1 MATIPINSIDL
12 VCEMTHPVEVQYIN
26 GNLFSFDHGGNAV
39 HVYVKYAGEPVEIAG
54 SVSANV
60 IRADGTTVAVPGA
73 VSGSMAYVI
82 LPQSC
87 YAVPG
92 VVSVVVKVTE
102 DTTVT
107 TIAAFVANVYRSS
120 TDTIVDPGTIIPS
133 VQNLISAIETAVA
146 SIPADYSSLWESLA
160 PDYTDITFPVTAGK
174 YCTYNGTLY
183 IAKVDIATTESF
195 TAAHW
200 QSTNIGDNLSALKS
214 AFEALEDLTTVT
226 DETTTTTNIYSGLTW
241 TDGYMGT
248 AGTTGTASN
257 LHYSNKI
264 AVTEGDIIAVAQGSQ
279 GAIRFVT
286 AFSGDTPVSAS
297 GAENAVTY
305 TVPEGIDGVILT
317 TYIPTS
323 QYAPTGIN
331 YTHTTRTTKNILD
344 DDVAEMQSDITDIK
358 SVIQLEDYTEYEELN
373 TTPTFTTGGIN
384 IDGTTLSYTSF
395 EYTQKIQVIPGDV
408 IEALGNGVAKN
419 MRWICAYAGSNAV
432 SSSGSSSDTKKF
444 TVPDGIDGLIITTR
458 ISDDVDTIHI
468 TTHSAETSAYIKQI
482 HMGYMAVKGTLADG
496 ENLTLPYQNCKINN
510 CYVFYANITTFGSIT
525 FSKEASAK
533 ITVDNTNITIQND
546 QTTITVAHG
555 LTIGSSI
562 MLMVQNEASVNLS
575 LVRLE
580 SDGVIFDYTTATRFI
595 MDTSEPKITSTGSTL
610 TDCVFSWVSKNINA
624 PIWIFGDSYLSWY
637 AVRWTYYLAQDGYTK
652 DCLLNGFAGQASAT
666 AYTAL
671 VNLLGIT
678 TPKMVVW
685 CLGMN
690 DPDSES
696 AVSASWYEY
705 YQRVVELQKKY
716 GFELVLY
723 TVPSTPTMNNSY
735 KDAIIRSSDF
745 RYIEADKAVRIDAQ
759 GNWIAGALDEDNVH
773 PTAIGAKILYCRILA
788 DLPELMS
795 NY

>member
-1 MATIPINSIDL
+1 MATIVTNL
-12 VCEMTHPVEVQYIN
+12 TCELTGAVQVKVLQ
-26 GNLFSFDHGGNAV
+26 GNLFSADNGGNTIN
-39 HVYVKYAGEPVEIAG
+39 VYVTNNGEPAALGGTI
-54 SVSANV
+54 SANV
-60 IRADGTTVAVPGA
+60 IRGDGTTVAVSGA
-73 VSGSMAYVI
+73 IDGNRAYII
-82 LPQSC
+82 LPQAC
-87 YAVPG
+87 YAIPG
-92 VVSVVVKVTE
+92 VIQIIIKNTE
-102 DTTVT
+102 SSTVT
-107 TIAAFVANVYRSS
+107 TIAAVVANVYEST
-120 TDTIVDPGTIIPS
+120 TDTVVDPGTIIPS
-133 VQNLISAIETAVA
+133 VAALVEAIEDAVA
-146 SIPADYSSLWESLA
+146 EIPAGYNACFAPAYSTSSTYDLGQ
-160 PDYTDITFPVTAGK
+160 YV
-174 YCTYNGTLY
+174 TYNGYLY
-183 IAKVDIATTESF
+183 RCTTAITSSESW

-200 QSTNIGDNLSALKS
+200 TQVALANDVSALKS